1 MRRQLPVPIMQRQT
15 SPCKDP
21 SKDPLKL
28 HAHVLD
34 TPHASLRKDQ
44 QGCLMLHASSKLIR
58 NQNQCELIQGLQ
70 TKTSRKRLSIFLT
83 MPSSCKRQ
91 PSMQT
96 IC

>member
-1 MRRQLPVPIMQRQT
+1 MRRQLPVPIMQGQT

-44 QGCLMLHASSKLIR
+44 QG
-58 NQNQCELIQGLQ
+58 
-70 TKTSRKRLSIFLT
+70 
-83 MPSSCKRQ
+83 SSCFMLQANSCKTKINVNSYKDYKLKHQ
-91 PSMQT
+91 GNG
-96 IC
+96 